1 MSGPNSRV
9 PFVHSNLNRVV
20 QQGAISLRRSS
31 AGNGA
36 AAAVDNPPR
45 PAQATDMRGGGPIPL
60 NDGGASGG
68 ADPRGRL
75 RPLGSDRSAVVAANA
90 LHPAQAPEPRDDAPI
105 RPAEGGGFI
114 GADPLAA
121 LLQQA
126 RARQPDPQPQNDY
139 WRHLRYN
146 TTGVW
151 ADAVTRATMHR
162 QYNHAQN
169 LPLHGID
176 TAMYYRQG
184 MPPTQ
189 DQGDDEHRPRSPHA
203 PPPSFNGMRQ
213 RNAGHGL
220 HHTSVDPAVPVGSFS
235 IDINRLIHRAPV
247 EMRTFRLPEDNAFI
261 MIETTLAKISEQ
273 DPLHLLHML
282 EATWVSWRKHL
293 NTLLAPGLTDEQQD
307 QHMRQ
312 QTDRYPTLSSYLNW
326 NQGNNRHL
334 QMMLDEVFPAYYKWF
349 NENIPSYD
357 QAFRGPPPQDPPA
370 RSKLTRAVIK
380 SLTDIVSDI
389 ALNGQNEST
398 LLQSR
403 FRGEHTRREELCLHL
418 ATTTAVFQSYVTR
431 TVEADG
437 DAPLM
442 YIFP

>member
-1 MSGPNSRV
+1 MSGPRPHLPGAPIPGV

-36 AAAVDNPPR
+36 AAAADNPPR
-45 PAQATDMRGGGPIPL
+45 PAHAADMRDGGPIPL
-60 NDGGASGG
+60 GDGGGSGG
-68 ADPRGRL
+68 ADPLGRL
-75 RPLGSDRSAVVAANA
+75 RLLGSNLSAAVANDARY
-90 LHPAQAPEPRDDAPI
+90 PAQAPESRDGAPI
-105 RPAEGGGFI
+105 RPAEGGGLI

-126 RARQPDPQPQNDY
+126 RAGQPAPQPPNNY

-189 DQGDDEHRPRSPHA
+189 DQGNDEHRPRSPHG

-220 HHTSVDPAVPVGSFS
+220 HHASVDPAVPIGSFS
-235 IDINRLIHRAPV
+235 IDINRLNNRVPV

-261 MIETTLAKISEQ
+261 MIEMTLAKISEQ
-273 DPLHLLHML
+273 DPLHLFHMM
-282 EATWVSWRKHL
+282 ESTWAAWRKHL
-293 NTLLAPGLTDEQQD
+293 NTLLSPGLTDEQQD

-326 NQGNNRHL
+326 NQKGTT
-334 QMMLDEVFPAYYKWF
+334 DT
-349 NENIPSYD
+349 
-357 QAFRGPPPQDPPA
+357 FR
-370 RSKLTRAVIK
+370 
-380 SLTDIVSDI
+380 
-389 ALNGQNEST
+389 
-398 LLQSR
+398 
-403 FRGEHTRREELCLHL
+403 
-418 ATTTAVFQSYVTR
+418 
-431 TVEADG
+431 
-437 DAPLM
+437 
-442 YIFP
+442 